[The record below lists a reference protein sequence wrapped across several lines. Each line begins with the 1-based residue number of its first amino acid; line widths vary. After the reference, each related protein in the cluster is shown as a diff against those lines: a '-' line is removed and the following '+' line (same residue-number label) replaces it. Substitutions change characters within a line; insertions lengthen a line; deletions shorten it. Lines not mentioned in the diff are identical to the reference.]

1 MHSNHYV
8 AVATAM
14 LLATASLAY
23 AQDEPTDSVLAVSSG
38 GASLFRVNVNGAAVL
53 FGEYDAGSSSGGIPV
68 EGPGTRLMWY
78 PTKAAFRAGHVDGT
92 QWDDANVGHFSVAMG
107 ENVTA
112 SGAHSIAIG
121 VRTAATRVGAFAA
134 GTENSATGDY
144 SVALGYHAHT
154 NARPGTFVFADAST
168 NDTLRAS
175 VNNSARWRTAGGFH
189 IYTSA
194 NLSTGISFQSGTNV
208 SPWGQS
214 SAVISTSTGALL
226 TTGGV
231 WQNASDA
238 NLKYAFEEVD
248 GEEVLEKLRTLP
260 VESWS
265 YKVEGEGIRHI
276 GPTAQDFYAAFG
288 LGTSETS
295 IGTVDADGV
304 ALVAAKALERRTT
317 ELVGQVEEDR
327 AELEA
332 LRNEVTRL
340 REEVAVLR
348 ARLEALEAIE
358 ARLVRLEAGG

>member
-1 MHSNHYV
+1 MLKRHFV
-8 AVATAM
+8 AVATAL
-14 LLATASLAY
+14 LLANAGQAY
-23 AQDEPTDSVLAVSSG
+23 AQAGAADSVLAVSSG
-38 GASLFRVNVNGAAVL
+38 GVSLFRVNVNGAAVL
-53 FGEYDAGSSSGGIPV
+53 LGEYDGGSNSGGIPI

-78 PTKAAFRAGHVDGT
+78 PEKAAFRAGYVDAT
-92 QWDDANVGHFSVAMG
+92 QWNNANVGYFSVAMG

-112 SGAHSIAIG
+112 SGMNSIAMG
-121 VRTAATRVGAFAA
+121 VRTAATGAGSFAA
-134 GTENSATGDY
+134 GTENAATGDY

-154 NARPGTFVFADAST
+154 NSRRGTFVFADAST

-304 ALVAAKALERRTT
+304 ALVAAKELERRTA
-317 ELVGQVEEDR
+317 EMARRAAEDR
-327 AELEA
+327 AEVEA
-332 LRNEVTRL
+332 LRNEIARL
-340 REEVAVLR
+340 REEVDALR
-348 ARLEALEAIE
+348 ARLKTLDALEA
-358 ARLVRLEAGG
+358 RLARLEAGG